1 MLSSL
6 ILSFAMSA
14 TPTPVINNEVFII
27 EEVGGRRNSVRI
39 DMNKVDVIE
48 VGARRNSVRIDMNK
62 VDVIEVGGRRNS
74 VRIDTSSN
82 EISI

>member
-14 TPTPVINNEVFII
+14 TPTPVINNEAFII
-27 EEVGGRRNSVRI
+27 EEVGTRRNDIRI
-39 DMNKVDVIE
+39 
-48 VGARRNSVRIDMNK
+48 GTRRNDIRI
-62 VDVIEVGGRRNS
+62 GTRRNDI
-74 VRIDTSSN
+74 RIDTSSN